1 MAHIAVLLVVLIF
14 TGWSSAS
21 AQAAYDDP
29 RTPEG
34 WAWAKIRNDEIADFT
49 ARCGPPEFDLDPDA
63 KPDWAD
69 PCRQISSQFLAYILT
84 EAKSRDQVPQHG
96 VRLEGAN
103 IAGGI
108 DLADAEIKAQVSIET
123 SRIDGD
129 ATLDDSRWK
138 RPLSLRGS
146 TVTGSFSA
154 ERIHADSAMMLNNAL
169 FEGDVDLTGAIV
181 GDDLAMWRS
190 SFDQKVSL
198 RNGKVG
204 GDLEMWGSSF
214 RDAVDLTNARID
226 RSVAM
231 DEASFAETVYAGG
244 LNVGRDLFMRR
255 GAEFR
260 GEIFLIGARVGALL
274 ELRYAKAWF
283 VDLSW
288 AEVTGLHTD
297 GLRWWCE
304 DGKPLNGIADHS
316 LTLGKLGSQ
325 VPRCERSDGADLP
338 KFILRNVHVGAFQDD
353 PDAWPP
359 SLDLEGFSYDRLG
372 GIAGVSKL
380 ANSGRADMRKRSPDE
395 WTDWLAR
402 DRIFSTQPYS
412 QLSSVLAAAGHRDG
426 AEAIQFVG
434 RQRERG
440 EARARGDLGSW
451 AWLTLFS
458 LVAGYGIGLYTFRV
472 LWWVIGLIVLGAVC
486 LSYSPYAR
494 RQGLLW
500 RLGASLHRLLPVVEL
515 SKEFKDFFDN
525 PQPSNAEEP
534 RNLNRWQTAY
544 FAGHAIA
551 GWVLGLFLL
560 AAMSGL
566 TQKG

>member
-1 MAHIAVLLVVLIF
+1 
-14 TGWSSAS
+14 
-21 AQAAYDDP
+21 
-29 RTPEG
+29 
-34 WAWAKIRNDEIADFT
+34 
-49 ARCGPPEFDLDPDA
+49 
-63 KPDWAD
+63 
-69 PCRQISSQFLAYILT
+69 
-84 EAKSRDQVPQHG
+84 
-96 VRLEGAN
+96 
-103 IAGGI
+103 
-108 DLADAEIKAQVSIET
+108 
-123 SRIDGD
+123 
-129 ATLDDSRWK
+129 
-138 RPLSLRGS
+138 
-146 TVTGSFSA
+146 
-154 ERIHADSAMMLNNAL
+154 
-169 FEGDVDLTGAIV
+169 
-181 GDDLAMWRS
+181 
-190 SFDQKVSL
+190 
-198 RNGKVG
+198 
-204 GDLEMWGSSF
+204 MWGSSF

-380 ANSGRADMRKRSPDE
+380 ANSGRADMRKRSPHE

-458 LVAGYGIGLYTFRV
+458 LVAGYGIGLYTFGSCGGSLDSSFWGPCAFRTRHMR
-472 LWWVIGLIVLGAVC
+472 AVRAC
-486 LSYSPYAR
+486 SGGSALACIDYCRLSNSARSSRTSLTTRSPAT
-494 RQGLLW
+494 Q
-500 RLGASLHRLLPVVEL
+500 
-515 SKEFKDFFDN
+515 
-525 PQPSNAEEP
+525 
-534 RNLNRWQTAY
+534 RN
-544 FAGHAIA
+544 HAISTVGRRPILQGMPLPA
-551 GWVLGLFLL
+551 GCS
-560 AAMSGL
+560 AYSCSPR
-566 TQKG
+566 